1 MDGEQGGKLIYA
13 SLFTQNSQVLL
24 ADSSSHGHS
33 WSGCGLTSLHS
44 PTIIL
49 LQKQISEQNLPHMQT
64 Y

>member
-1 MDGEQGGKLIYA
+1 MNGEQGGKLIYA
-13 SLFTQNSQVLL
+13 SFTQNSQVLL